1 MHQVRQIH
9 QPPIFGMTT
18 FQGLTATQWRNRINE
33 YNPGMYTKEF
43 LKNKTAKELAQIQNG
58 KSYGVSESKSAAGS
72 KPMSAIRAKLEA
84 IKQQKVS
91 AIKKEKSASDSVQQL
106 LAALSK
112 PDKAPVRKPKAPAC
126 KPAKAKDETADLIKK
141 LIGALQGTVGSV
153 TARGRRTMGASVRG
167 RSLGPKEKHNPPNP
181 KSFFWNSHPPML

>member
-1 MHQVRQIH
+1 
-9 QPPIFGMTT
+9 MTT

-58 KSYGVSESKSAAGS
+58 KSYGVSESKSAS

-84 IKQQKVS
+84 IKKQKVS
-91 AIKKEKSASDSVQQL
+91 AIQKEKSASHGVQQL

-112 PDKAPVRKPKAPAC
+112 PDKAPVRKQTQGSIQRANLPKQRMR
-126 KPAKAKDETADLIKK
+126 LRI
-141 LIGALQGTVGSV
+141 S
-153 TARGRRTMGASVRG
+153 S
-167 RSLGPKEKHNPPNP
+167 RS
-181 KSFFWNSHPPML
+181 

>member
-1 MHQVRQIH
+1 MGLFHNSKNAPGETNPPTPH
-9 QPPIFGMTT
+9 QPIFDMTT

-33 YNPGMYTKEF
+33 YNPGMYSKEF
-43 LKNKTAKELAQIQNG
+43 LKDKTAKELAQIQNG
-58 KSYGVSESKSAAGS
+58 KSYGVSESKSV
-72 KPMSAIRAKLEA
+72 SAIRAKLEA
-84 IKQQKVS
+84 IKKQKVS

-141 LIGALQGTVGSV
+141 LIGALQS
-153 TARGRRTMGASVRG
+153 AQA
-167 RSLGPKEKHNPPNP
+167 NNP
-181 KSFFWNSHPPML
+181 KAKWDPDSDVEEESDESEEE

>member
-1 MHQVRQIH
+1 
-9 QPPIFGMTT
+9 MTT

-33 YNPGMYTKEF
+33 YNPGMYSKEF

-72 KPMSAIRAKLEA
+72 KHMSAIRAKLD
-84 IKQQKVS
+84 
-91 AIKKEKSASDSVQQL
+91 AIKKQKISAIQKDKSASDSVQQL

-141 LIGALQGTVGSV
+141 LIGVIQGAQATTTPRLRLRFRNGILIA
-153 TARGRRTMGASVRG
+153 TMRRRRAMRVR
-167 RSLGPKEKHNPPNP
+167 RNERVNHREDV
-181 KSFFWNSHPPML
+181 

>member
-18 FQGLTATQWRNRINE
+18 FQGLTATQWRNRIND

-58 KSYGVSESKSAAGS
+58 KSYGGSKSKSVAGS
-72 KPMSAIRAKLEA
+72 KPMSAIRAKLES

-91 AIKKEKSASDSVQQL
+91 AIKKEKYASDSVQQL

-112 PDKAPVRKPKAPAC
+112 PNKAPVHKPKAPEC

-141 LIGALQGTVGSV
+141 LIGALQGTQ
-153 TARGRRTMGASVRG
+153 A
-167 RSLGPKEKHNPPNP
+167 NNP
-181 KSFFWNSHPPML
+181 KAKAKVQEWDPDSDDEEDSDESEEE

>member
-9 QPPIFGMTT
+9 QPPTFGMTT

-33 YNPGMYTKEF
+33 YNPGMYSKEF

-72 KPMSAIRAKLEA
+72 KPISAIRAKLEA
-84 IKQQKVS
+84 IKKQKVS
-91 AIKKEKSASDSVQQL
+91 AIQKEKFASSSVQQL

-112 PDKAPVRKPKAPAC
+112 PDKAPARNPKAPARNPKAPAR

-141 LIGALQGTVGSV
+141 LIGVLQTRQ
-153 TARGRRTMGASVRG
+153 A
-167 RSLGPKEKHNPPNP
+167 NNP
-181 KSFFWNSHPPML
+181 KAKVQEWDPDSDDAESDESESEEE

>member
-1 MHQVRQIH
+1 
-9 QPPIFGMTT
+9 MTT

-33 YNPGMYTKEF
+33 YNPGMYSKEF

-84 IKQQKVS
+84 IKKQKIS
-91 AIKKEKSASDSVQQL
+91 AIQKEKFASSSVQQL

-112 PDKAPVRKPKAPAC
+112 PDKAPARNPKAPARNPKAPAR

-141 LIGALQGTVGSV
+141 LIGALQGTQ
-153 TARGRRTMGASVRG
+153 A
-167 RSLGPKEKHNPPNP
+167 NNP
-181 KSFFWNSHPPML
+181 KAKAKVQEWDPDSDDEEEESDESEEE

>member
-33 YNPGMYTKEF
+33 YNPGMYTKEL

-58 KSYGVSESKSAAGS
+58 ESKSAAGS
-72 KPMSAIRAKLEA
+72 KPISAIRAKLEA

-106 LAALSK
+106 LAALTK
-112 PDKAPVRKPKAPAC
+112 PDKAPVRTPKAPAC

-141 LIGALQGTVGSV
+141 LIGVLQTRQ
-153 TARGRRTMGASVRG
+153 A
-167 RSLGPKEKHNPPNP
+167 NNP
-181 KSFFWNSHPPML
+181 KAKVQEWDPDSDDEEDSDESEEE

>member
-1 MHQVRQIH
+1 MHQVGQIH

-33 YNPGMYTKEF
+33 YNPGMYSKEF

-84 IKQQKVS
+84 IKKQKIS
-91 AIKKEKSASDSVQQL
+91 AIQKEKSASSSVQQL
-106 LAALSK
+106 LATLSK

-141 LIGALQGTVGSV
+141 LIGVLQGTQ
-153 TARGRRTMGASVRG
+153 A
-167 RSLGPKEKHNPPNP
+167 NNP
-181 KSFFWNSHPPML
+181 KAKAKVQEWDPDSDDEEEESDESEEE

>member
-1 MHQVRQIH
+1 
-9 QPPIFGMTT
+9 
-18 FQGLTATQWRNRINE
+18 
-33 YNPGMYTKEF
+33 MYSKEF

-58 KSYGVSESKSAAGS
+58 KSYGVSESKSVAGS

-91 AIKKEKSASDSVQQL
+91 ASKKEKSASDSVQQL

-141 LIGALQGTVGSV
+141 LIGVLQGTQ
-153 TARGRRTMGASVRG
+153 A
-167 RSLGPKEKHNPPNP
+167 NNP
-181 KSFFWNSHPPML
+181 KAKAKVQEWDPDSDDDEEESDESEEE

>member
-33 YNPGMYTKEF
+33 YNPGMYSKEF

-72 KPMSAIRAKLEA
+72 KQMSTIRAKLD
-84 IKQQKVS
+84 
-91 AIKKEKSASDSVQQL
+91 AIKKQKISAIQKDKSASDSVQQL
-106 LAALSK
+106 LAALGK
-112 PDKAPVRKPKAPAC
+112 PDKAPVRKPKAPAR

-141 LIGALQGTVGSV
+141 LIGVLQG
-153 TARGRRTMGASVRG
+153 A
-167 RSLGPKEKHNPPNP
+167 NNP
-181 KSFFWNSHPPML
+181 KAKAQEWDPDSDDDEEESDESDEE

>member
-1 MHQVRQIH
+1 MHKVRQIH

-58 KSYGVSESKSAAGS
+58 KSYGESAGS
-72 KPMSAIRAKLEA
+72 KSVAGSKSMSAIRAKLEA

-141 LIGALQGTVGSV
+141 LIGALQGTQ
-153 TARGRRTMGASVRG
+153 A
-167 RSLGPKEKHNPPNP
+167 NNP
-181 KSFFWNSHPPML
+181 KAKAKVQEWDPDSDDEEEESDESEEE

>member
-33 YNPGMYTKEF
+33 YNPGMYSKEF

-58 KSYGVSESKSAAGS
+58 KSYGESKSAEGS
-72 KPMSAIRAKLEA
+72 KHMSAIRAKLD
-84 IKQQKVS
+84 
-91 AIKKEKSASDSVQQL
+91 AIKKQKISAIQKDKSASDSVQQL

-112 PDKAPVRKPKAPAC
+112 PDKAPVRNPKAPAC

-141 LIGALQGTVGSV
+141 LIGVLQTHKANKAKVPEWDPDDSDDEED
-153 TARGRRTMGASVRG
+153 SDE
-167 RSLGPKEKHNPPNP
+167 SEEE
-181 KSFFWNSHPPML
+181 

>member
-1 MHQVRQIH
+1 
-9 QPPIFGMTT
+9 MTT

-33 YNPGMYTKEF
+33 YNPGMYSKEF

-58 KSYGVSESKSAAGS
+58 NGGSGS

-84 IKQQKVS
+84 IKKEKVS

-112 PDKAPVRKPKAPAC
+112 PAKAPVRKPKAPAC

-141 LIGALQGTVGSV
+141 LIGVLQTHQ
-153 TARGRRTMGASVRG
+153 A
-167 RSLGPKEKHNPPNP
+167 NNP
-181 KSFFWNSHPPML
+181 KARLRFRNGILILRP

>member
-9 QPPIFGMTT
+9 QPPTFGMTS

-33 YNPGMYTKEF
+33 YNPGMYSKEF
-43 LKNKTAKELAQIQNG
+43 LKNKSAKELAQIQNG
-58 KSYGVSESKSAAGS
+58 KSFGVSRP

-126 KPAKAKDETADLIKK
+126 KPAKDETADLIKK
-141 LIGALQGTVGSV
+141 LIGALQGTQ
-153 TARGRRTMGASVRG
+153 A
-167 RSLGPKEKHNPPNP
+167 PKQG
-181 KSFFWNSHPPML
+181 

>member
-33 YNPGMYTKEF
+33 YNPGMYAKEF

-58 KSYGVSESKSAAGS
+58 KSYGESKS

-84 IKQQKVS
+84 IKKQKVS
-91 AIKKEKSASDSVQQL
+91 AIQKEKSASDSVQQL
-106 LAALSK
+106 LAPLGK
-112 PDKAPVRKPKAPAC
+112 PVKAPVRKPKAPAR

-141 LIGALQGTVGSV
+141 LIGALQGTQ
-153 TARGRRTMGASVRG
+153 AN
-167 RSLGPKEKHNPPNP
+167 NPNG
-181 KSFFWNSHPPML
+181 